1 MNLILSKLK
10 EVVLSV
16 LPITLIVVLLNFT
29 LTPLE
34 TPYFIRFLIAAALII
49 IGLTV
54 FLLGVDLGI
63 TPIGV
68 DLGQSVAKSNR
79 IWMVALAGIL
89 LGFFINI
96 AEPDLHVLA
105 GQVQSVTS
113 ALISKQ
119 LILIVVSVG
128 IAVMLSLGLIR
139 IVKYVPLNIMFTVL
153 YAIIFFLAFF
163 TTPEFLAISF
173 DASGATTGALTTPFM
188 LALALGVSRLKKD
201 SKASEIDSFGLVGLA
216 SSGAIISVMV
226 MSIISRP
233 EGVAVAVATDEA
245 STNSIL
251 LPFIQMLPTIAWEIA
266 LALMPIVIIFLI
278 SRKFSLKMSKK
289 SFIKVLFGLIM
300 TFTGLVIFL
309 LGVNA
314 GFMKVGNI
322 VGFKFASMDSGLY
335 VILAGF
341 ILGMVTIIAEPAVSI
356 LTHQIEDVTSGYV
369 KRKVVMV
376 FLALG
381 VALAVALSIVRIV
394 VPEIQLWHFL
404 LPGYLLSIVMS
415 FFTPK
420 LFVGIAFDSGGVA
433 SGPMAATFILAFA
446 QGAAEATESAN
457 VLIDGFGIIAMI
469 AMTPLIA
476 LQILGFIFKIKS
488 KKRG

>member
-1 MNLILSKLK
+1 MNVILEKLK

-34 TPYFIRFLIAAALII
+34 TTDFIRFLIAVVLII
-49 IGLTV
+49 IGLTI

-68 DLGQSVAKSNR
+68 DLGRSIIKPGK
-79 IWMVALAGIL
+79 IWVVALAGIL
-89 LGFFINI
+89 LGFFINV

-105 GQVQSVTS
+105 DQVQSVTS
-113 ALISKQ
+113 GLISKQ
-119 LILIVVSVG
+119 LILIVVSIG
-128 IAVMLSLGLIR
+128 IAVLLSSGLLR
-139 IVKYVPLNIMFTVL
+139 IVKNIPLNIMFSVL
-153 YAIIFFLAFF
+153 YGIILILAFF

-173 DASGATTGALTTPFM
+173 DASAATTGALTTPFM

-201 SKASEIDSFGLVGLA
+201 SKASENDSFGLVGLA
-216 SSGAIISVMV
+216 SSGAIIAVMV
-226 MSIISRP
+226 MSIISKP
-233 EGVAVAVATDEA
+233 EGIASVFVSNEA
-245 STNSIL
+245 AADSIL
-251 LPFIQMLPTIAWEIA
+251 SPFIQKLPAISQEIA
-266 LALMPIVIIFLI
+266 LALIPIAVIFLV
-278 SRKFSLKMSKK
+278 SRKFSLRISIKP
-289 SFIKVLFGLIM
+289 FIKVLFGLIL
-300 TFTGLVIFL
+300 TFVGLVIFL

-314 GFMKVGNI
+314 GFMKVGSI
-322 VGFKFASMDSGLY
+322 IGFKFASMDSGLY
-335 VILAGF
+335 VILVGF
-341 ILGMVTIIAEPAVSI
+341 FLGMVTIIAEPAVSV

-381 VALAVALSIVRIV
+381 VALAVALSLVRIV

-404 LPGYLLSIVMS
+404 LPGYIISIFMS

-433 SGPMAATFILAFA
+433 SGPMAATFVLAFA
-446 QGAAEATESAN
+446 QGAAHATESAN

-476 LQILGFIFKIKS
+476 LQILGFVFKIKS

>member
-226 MSIISRP
+226 MSIISKP
-233 EGVAVAVATDEA
+233 EGVAAAVATDEA

-394 VPEIQLWHFL
+394 VPEIQLW
-404 LPGYLLSIVMS
+404 
-415 FFTPK
+415 
-420 LFVGIAFDSGGVA
+420 
-433 SGPMAATFILAFA
+433 
-446 QGAAEATESAN
+446 
-457 VLIDGFGIIAMI
+457 
-469 AMTPLIA
+469 
-476 LQILGFIFKIKS
+476 
-488 KKRG
+488 

>member
-233 EGVAVAVATDEA
+233 EGVAAAVATDEA

>member
-1 MNLILSKLK
+1 
-10 EVVLSV
+10 
-16 LPITLIVVLLNFT
+16 
-29 LTPLE
+29 
-34 TPYFIRFLIAAALII
+34 
-49 IGLTV
+49 
-54 FLLGVDLGI
+54 
-63 TPIGV
+63 
-68 DLGQSVAKSNR
+68 
-79 IWMVALAGIL
+79 
-89 LGFFINI
+89 
-96 AEPDLHVLA
+96 
-105 GQVQSVTS
+105 
-113 ALISKQ
+113 
-119 LILIVVSVG
+119 
-128 IAVMLSLGLIR
+128 MLSLGLIR

-226 MSIISRP
+226 MSIISKP
-233 EGVAVAVATDEA
+233 EGVAAAVATDEA

-404 LPGYLLSIVMS
+404 CRAIYYRL
-415 FFTPK
+415 
-420 LFVGIAFDSGGVA
+420 
-433 SGPMAATFILAFA
+433 
-446 QGAAEATESAN
+446 
-457 VLIDGFGIIAMI
+457 
-469 AMTPLIA
+469 
-476 LQILGFIFKIKS
+476 
-488 KKRG
+488 

>member
-1 MNLILSKLK
+1 LNLILSKLK

-226 MSIISRP
+226 MSIISKP
-233 EGVAVAVATDEA
+233 EGVAAAVATDEA

>member
-226 MSIISRP
+226 MSIISKP
-233 EGVAVAVATDEA
+233 EGVAAAVATDEA